1 MEDPSTQQSP
11 FMPMFETFRAELD
24 EHHDRRERTI
34 KASRD
39 ITAASK
45 KMFVSWAPVIATE
58 IWLMILQHLYT
69 SKVRL
74 IQSSNLSTT
83 GSWWYIDRIRKLGQ
97 PLPAHV
103 NKNNAQYY
111 DIIKE
116 RYNTVSAELQGLN
129 AWRYARN
136 ITGGNQ
142 EYMEAAIFQ
151 HYLTTGTLLTYE
163 DSVEQLRTLGGEGGP
178 VQLTVEDYL
187 LGVFD
192 MTGELMRFSITTMAT
207 DGKLP
212 SVESSEDAADKMDV
226 DAQAGSSHR
235 DVLTDLR
242 SLRSEL
248 EGLNVGFGSSFA
260 RDVDKKMDVMQTSVE
275 KVEKALYGLVIRG
288 RERPKGWM
296 PDLDSGPRRDVEVDA
311 WVWRLAEEEQ
321 PWTIKLCQ
329 WYISSYSYV
338 QARLSMVLV

>member
-1 MEDPSTQQSP
+1 LAD
-11 FMPMFETFRAELD
+11 
-24 EHHDRRERTI
+24 
-34 KASRD
+34 
-39 ITAASK
+39 K
-45 KMFVSWAPVIATE
+45 KC
-58 IWLMILQHLYT
+58 LLQYLHP
-69 SKVRL
+69 SKVRQEFL
-74 IQSSNLSTT
+74 QDIADKELM
-83 GSWWYIDRIRKLGQ
+83 GFVLRIRKLAQ

-111 DIIKE
+111 DIIKD
-116 RYNTVSAELQGLN
+116 RYNTVSADLQGLN
-129 AWRYARN
+129 AWRYTRN

-163 DSVEQLRTLGGEGGP
+163 ESVEQLRTLGGEGGP

-212 SVESSEDAADKMDV
+212 SVESNDNTASADKMDV
-226 DAQAGSSHR
+226 DVQPGSHR

-242 SLRSEL
+242 ALRSEL
-248 EGLNVGFGSSFA
+248 ESLNVGFGSSFA

-311 WVWRLAEEEQ
+311 
-321 PWTIKLCQ
+321 
-329 WYISSYSYV
+329 
-338 QARLSMVLV
+338 

>member
-1 MEDPSTQQSP
+1 MGQKRPRSDTMEATEDKQSP

-45 KMFVSWAPVIATE
+45 KI
-58 IWLMILQHLYT
+58 
-69 SKVRL
+69 
-74 IQSSNLSTT
+74 
-83 GSWWYIDRIRKLGQ
+83 IRKLAQ

-111 DIIKE
+111 DIIKD
-116 RYNTVSAELQGLN
+116 RYNIVSADLQGLN

-163 DSVEQLRTLGGEGGP
+163 ESVEQLRTLGGEGGP

-212 SVESSEDAADKMDV
+212 SVESNDNTASADKMDV
-226 DAQAGSSHR
+226 DVQPGSHR

-242 SLRSEL
+242 ALRSEL
-248 EGLNVGFGSSFA
+248 ESLNVGFGSSFA

-311 WVWRLAEEEQ
+311 
-321 PWTIKLCQ
+321 
-329 WYISSYSYV
+329 
-338 QARLSMVLV
+338 

>member
-1 MEDPSTQQSP
+1 MEATEEKQSP
-11 FMPMFETFRAELD
+11 FLPMFETFRAELD

-45 KMFVSWAPVIATE
+45 KM
-58 IWLMILQHLYT
+58 
-69 SKVRL
+69 
-74 IQSSNLSTT
+74 
-83 GSWWYIDRIRKLGQ
+83 IRKLAQ
-97 PLPAHV
+97 PLPAHA

-111 DIIKE
+111 DVIKE
-116 RYNTVSAELQGLN
+116 RYKNIAGDLQGLN

-163 DSVEQLRTLGGEGGP
+163 ESVEQLRSLGGEDGP

-212 SVESSEDAADKMDV
+212 SVEANDEAPSVDKMDV
-226 DAQAGSSHR
+226 DSQPGNHR

-296 PDLDSGPRRDVEVDA
+296 PDLDSGPRRDVEV
-311 WVWRLAEEEQ
+311 EG
-321 PWTIKLCQ
+321 
-329 WYISSYSYV
+329 
-338 QARLSMVLV
+338 

>member
-1 MEDPSTQQSP
+1 
-11 FMPMFETFRAELD
+11 
-24 EHHDRRERTI
+24 
-34 KASRD
+34 
-39 ITAASK
+39 
-45 KMFVSWAPVIATE
+45 
-58 IWLMILQHLYT
+58 
-69 SKVRL
+69 
-74 IQSSNLSTT
+74 
-83 GSWWYIDRIRKLGQ
+83 
-97 PLPAHV
+97 
-103 NKNNAQYY
+103 
-111 DIIKE
+111 
-116 RYNTVSAELQGLN
+116 
-129 AWRYARN
+129 
-136 ITGGNQ
+136 
-142 EYMEAAIFQ
+142 MEAAIFQ

-163 DSVEQLRTLGGEGGP
+163 DSVEQLRTLGGEGGS

-212 SVESSEDAADKMDV
+212 SLESSDTTAEDKMDV

-242 SLRSEL
+242 ALRSEL

-311 WVWRLAEEEQ
+311 
-321 PWTIKLCQ
+321 
-329 WYISSYSYV
+329 
-338 QARLSMVLV
+338 

>member
-1 MEDPSTQQSP
+1 
-11 FMPMFETFRAELD
+11 MPLWLT
-24 EHHDRRERTI
+24 
-34 KASRD
+34 KA
-39 ITAASK
+39 TAASLH
-45 KMFVSWAPVIATE
+45 SRGNTTTI
-58 IWLMILQHLYT
+58 T
-69 SKVRL
+69 SQPASDKVDARGC
-74 IQSSNLSTT
+74 S
-83 GSWWYIDRIRKLGQ
+83 RIRKLAQ
-97 PLPAHV
+97 SLPAHV
-103 NKNNAQYY
+103 TKNNAQYY
-111 DIIKE
+111 DIIKD
-116 RYNTVSAELQGLN
+116 RYKSISADLQGLN

-151 HYLTTGTLLTYE
+151 HYLETGTLLTYQ

-212 SVESSEDAADKMDV
+212 SVESKDDVSADKMDI
-226 DAQAGSSHR
+226 DSQSGAHR

-242 SLRSEL
+242 ALRSEL
-248 EGLNVGFGSSFA
+248 EGLNVGFGSSFS
-260 RDVDKKMDVMQTSVE
+260 RDVEKKMDVMQTSVE

-296 PDLDSGPRRDVEVDA
+296 PDLDSGPRRDVEVEA
-311 WVWRLAEEEQ
+311 
-321 PWTIKLCQ
+321 
-329 WYISSYSYV
+329 
-338 QARLSMVLV
+338 

>member
-1 MEDPSTQQSP
+1 
-11 FMPMFETFRAELD
+11 
-24 EHHDRRERTI
+24 
-34 KASRD
+34 
-39 ITAASK
+39 
-45 KMFVSWAPVIATE
+45 
-58 IWLMILQHLYT
+58 
-69 SKVRL
+69 
-74 IQSSNLSTT
+74 
-83 GSWWYIDRIRKLGQ
+83 
-97 PLPAHV
+97 
-103 NKNNAQYY
+103 
-111 DIIKE
+111 
-116 RYNTVSAELQGLN
+116 LN

-212 SVESSEDAADKMDV
+212 SVESSEDAASADKMDV
-226 DAQAGSSHR
+226 DTQAGNSHR

-311 WVWRLAEEEQ
+311 
-321 PWTIKLCQ
+321 
-329 WYISSYSYV
+329 
-338 QARLSMVLV
+338 

>member
-1 MEDPSTQQSP
+1 MI
-11 FMPMFETFRAELD
+11 R
-24 EHHDRRERTI
+24 DRY
-34 KASRD
+34 KS
-39 ITAASK
+39 
-45 KMFVSWAPVIATE
+45 
-58 IWLMILQHLYT
+58 
-69 SKVRL
+69 
-74 IQSSNLSTT
+74 
-83 GSWWYIDRIRKLGQ
+83 
-97 PLPAHV
+97 
-103 NKNNAQYY
+103 
-111 DIIKE
+111 
-116 RYNTVSAELQGLN
+116 VSADLQGLN

-151 HYLTTGTLLTYE
+151 HYLTTGSLLTYD
-163 DSVEQLRTLGGEGGP
+163 DSQEQLRILGGEGGP

-212 SVESSEDAADKMDV
+212 CVESSQDGTVAADEMDV
-226 DAQAGSSHR
+226 ETPSASRR

-260 RDVDKKMDVMQTSVE
+260 RDVAKKMDVMQTSVE

-296 PDLDSGPRRDVEVDA
+296 PDLDAGPSRDVGVEA
-311 WVWRLAEEEQ
+311 
-321 PWTIKLCQ
+321 
-329 WYISSYSYV
+329 
-338 QARLSMVLV
+338 

>member
-1 MEDPSTQQSP
+1 
-11 FMPMFETFRAELD
+11 
-24 EHHDRRERTI
+24 
-34 KASRD
+34 
-39 ITAASK
+39 
-45 KMFVSWAPVIATE
+45 
-58 IWLMILQHLYT
+58 
-69 SKVRL
+69 
-74 IQSSNLSTT
+74 
-83 GSWWYIDRIRKLGQ
+83 
-97 PLPAHV
+97 
-103 NKNNAQYY
+103 
-111 DIIKE
+111 
-116 RYNTVSAELQGLN
+116 LN

-163 DSVEQLRTLGGEGGP
+163 ESVEQLRSLGGEGGP

-212 SVESSEDAADKMDV
+212 SVEANDEAPSVDKMDV
-226 DAQAGSSHR
+226 DSQPGNHR

-296 PDLDSGPRRDVEVDA
+296 PDLDSGPRRDVEV
-311 WVWRLAEEEQ
+311 EG
-321 PWTIKLCQ
+321 
-329 WYISSYSYV
+329 
-338 QARLSMVLV
+338 

>member
-1 MEDPSTQQSP
+1 MDAPEAQHSP

-45 KMFVSWAPVIATE
+45 KI
-58 IWLMILQHLYT
+58 
-69 SKVRL
+69 
-74 IQSSNLSTT
+74 
-83 GSWWYIDRIRKLGQ
+83 IRKLAQ

-116 RYNTVSAELQGLN
+116 RYNTVSAELQGVN

-178 VQLTVEDYL
+178 IQLTVEDYL

-212 SVESSEDAADKMDV
+212 SVDSSDAVAGDKMDV
-226 DAQAGSSHR
+226 DAQAAIGSHR

-242 SLRSEL
+242 ALRSEL

-275 KVEKALYGLVIRG
+275 KVERALYGLVIRG

-311 WVWRLAEEEQ
+311 
-321 PWTIKLCQ
+321 
-329 WYISSYSYV
+329 
-338 QARLSMVLV
+338 

>member
-1 MEDPSTQQSP
+1 MGQKRPRSDTMDAPEAQHSP

-45 KMFVSWAPVIATE
+45 KI
-58 IWLMILQHLYT
+58 
-69 SKVRL
+69 
-74 IQSSNLSTT
+74 
-83 GSWWYIDRIRKLGQ
+83 IRKLAQ

-116 RYNTVSAELQGLN
+116 RYNTVSAELQGVN

-178 VQLTVEDYL
+178 IQLTVEDYL

-212 SVESSEDAADKMDV
+212 SVDSSDAVAGDKMDV
-226 DAQAGSSHR
+226 DAQAAIGSHR

-242 SLRSEL
+242 ALRSEL

-275 KVEKALYGLVIRG
+275 KVERALYGLVIRG

-311 WVWRLAEEEQ
+311 
-321 PWTIKLCQ
+321 
-329 WYISSYSYV
+329 
-338 QARLSMVLV
+338 